1 MFNKKECG
9 ARITEAREKNGLSRA
24 DLAKK
29 LCITDKY
36 LYQIERGEKGLST
49 ERLVL
54 LCEILGVSADR
65 ILFGAEPSEEY
76 SAITGLLHRCD
87 PKKLPHL
94 ESIVKSFINA
104 YYE

>member
-1 MFNKKECG
+1 MFNRKECG
-9 ARITEAREKNGLSRA
+9 ERILDAREKNGLSRA
-24 DLAKK
+24 MLAEK
-29 LCITDKY
+29 LGITEKY
-36 LYQIERGEKGLST
+36 LYQIECGEKGLST

-65 ILFGAEPSEEY
+65 ILFGNEPSEEY
-76 SAITGLLHRCD
+76 GAIAGLLNRCD

-94 ESIVKSFINA
+94 ESIIKSFINA